1 MVVWWVVGQA
11 FLNAAPIRTH
21 PWGAFKK
28 ACAGWVLVC
37 LDLWE
42 RFRFEGLSRFFF
54 SFQTPIRACRFG
66 QRKLTYTSG
75 EAERGRGL
83 IYSDERHR

>member
-1 MVVWWVVGQA
+1 MRLRKPVRVGY
-11 FLNAAPIRTH
+11 
-21 PWGAFKK
+21 WSG
-28 ACAGWVLVC
+28 